1 MTDFAD
7 DLNERTPRDHDE
19 TDRDRPD
26 GKNRVVDGGA
36 EDRAD
41 AVPDEAP
48 AQETIPDA
56 RVDVHVETRSEGTPA
71 IDAEVRI
78 DALEPDEDVPVTPMR
93 SGFVAILGKPNV
105 GKSTLLNTVLGVKVA
120 PISPKPQTTRRGVR
134 GIWTDVPARRQ
145 LVFVDTP
152 GLHKGRTALDT
163 FMSREIRGA
172 VADVE
177 VVLWVV
183 DLRRPPGDEDRDVAR
198 LLRGID
204 PATPVFLI
212 GNKLDVAKYP
222 EEAMELYAELGANI
236 TRRYMLSA
244 QNDPKAVY
252 ELRDDLLDLLPESP
266 YYFPENLRSDQS
278 REQWAGELIRESA
291 MTHLYQELPYTVAV
305 KVDEWIDAD
314 EEAEQPLI
322 IQAEIWVEKPQHRP
336 IVIGHGGRMI
346 REIGRTARKQL
357 EIFLDQKI
365 FLDLEVVVR
374 RDWRMDTEALRELGY
389 DG

>member
-1 MTDFAD
+1 MTDFTD
-7 DLNERTPRDHDE
+7 DLNERTPRDPEDDGLE
-19 TDRDRPD
+19 RPS
-26 GKNRVVDGGA
+26 GPNEPA
-36 EDRAD
+36 E
-41 AVPDEAP
+41 PPEA
-48 AQETIPDA
+48 A
-56 RVDVHVETRSEGTPA
+56 
-71 IDAEVRI
+71 
-78 DALEPDEDVPVTPMR
+78 MR

-105 GKSTLLNTVLGVKVA
+105 GKSTLLNTILGVKVA
-120 PISPKPQTTRRGVR
+120 PISAKPQTTRRGVR

-152 GLHKGRTALDT
+152 GLHKGRTALDS

-183 DLRRPPGDEDRDVAR
+183 DLRRPPGDEDRDVVR

-222 EEAMELYAELGANI
+222 DEAMELYADLGATI
-236 TRRYMLSA
+236 TRRHMLSA

-252 ELRDDLLDLLPESP
+252 ELRDDLLDLLPEAP
-266 YYFPENLRSDQS
+266 YYFPETLRSDQS

-305 KVDEWIDAD
+305 KVDDWIDAD
-314 EEAEQPLI
+314 EEADQPLI